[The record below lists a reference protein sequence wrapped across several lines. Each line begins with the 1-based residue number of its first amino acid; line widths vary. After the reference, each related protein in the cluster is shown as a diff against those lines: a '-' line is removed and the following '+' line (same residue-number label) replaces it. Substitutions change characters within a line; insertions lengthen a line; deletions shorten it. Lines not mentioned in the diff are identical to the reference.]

1 MLSIAKINAASNQS
15 ASGGKGYLHY
25 LGEPSTRAR
34 SDFVDY
40 ARGGD
45 REAPPPF
52 WACKGAALLG
62 LDAIAESEHVE
73 RLAKGFHPVTG
84 APLVKG
90 AGDAH
95 VMGLD
100 MTFSAPK
107 DFSAVFA
114 GADDPARE
122 ALLEVLRDSAK
133 SALDYAE
140 QAAITRHGHAGRVK
154 QKAEAA
160 IAACYTHFASRALDP
175 QLHVHAFM
183 FNVGKRQG
191 AEEWSALEHRPQF
204 DRKMST
210 GILFRVELAHR
221 LKGLGF
227 DVQAAGPY
235 FTISGVTDKQREAL
249 SKRSLEIAERM
260 QAVGLDLGDSA
271 GREVAALNSRA
282 AKSEPPLP
290 ELLARFTRQ
299 AAELGIT
306 PSSVAA
312 MRAVPAAAA
321 EPFAVDCADILAT
334 LMMSDSVATAQDALC
349 LICEKAMGRLSATEC
364 LAELSRFMASE
375 QVVCLGATEQL
386 TEVFTS
392 RATKNLEALINERA
406 RAAGHDT
413 RHRVLPALVDR
424 QFDALEAELRAKLG
438 VPVSLD
444 QQRKAAL
451 HVACSTGAI
460 AFVEGWAGT
469 GKTTMLKATGAAY
482 RDSGLKVIGCCQ
494 SAAASLNLS
503 RETCI
508 PSRTIASLLLSL
520 REGRAKLDAST
531 VLVLDEAGMIGSADF
546 ALLQERV
553 VGAGAKLVCVGDPK
567 QLQPI
572 GAGGIFASLMREH
585 GKAEISAIQRQRTDF
600 APLLD
605 WLDARAKGRSGGV
618 SPEQAKALRLVP
630 EDRRMEAME
639 AVCSKD
645 PKLGR
650 AFARWRARFDHEW
663 MREVVEQFAK
673 GDALPALQTLDT
685 RGRLKFVSGLDQTI
699 DALVDA
705 WVSDKTPIERKAI
718 IAGTRAEVREVN
730 ARVRARQVAAGS
742 VRDIEGCDIE
752 IVDREENREVKR
764 FAPGDRVVFTQ
775 NERVLGV
782 VNGATGAIKRID
794 PRGHG
799 PMLMVELD
807 EVNERGARQ
816 VSIPASFARFDLA
829 WASTN
834 HRSQGRTFDAAYV
847 LANPAM
853 SDREWTYVAASRSRF
868 ATTMFVN
875 ASALGLVNPE
885 SHACAGPKKRRAD
898 AMEALAKRMKR
909 SRAKGTTLDYE
920 SARTASSQPSFEG
933 AGPANIG
940 ISVIEAFVSRV
951 RAAARSK
958 QWLAAR

>member
-1 MLSIAKINAASNQS
+1 MLSITKIVATS
-15 ASGGKGYLHY
+15 AQTRSKSGKGYLHY
-25 LGEPSTRAR
+25 LGEPTKRQR
-34 SDFVDY
+34 GDFDDY
-40 ARGGD
+40 ARGNGQA
-45 REAPPPF
+45 EGPPPF
-52 WACKGAALLG
+52 WACKGPALLG
-62 LDAIAESEHVE
+62 LDGVAEAEHVE

-84 APLVKG
+84 LPLVKK
-90 AGDAH
+90 AGDGH

-114 GADDPARE
+114 GADDATRD
-122 ALLEVLRDSAK
+122 ALLDILRDSAK

-140 QAAITRHGHAGRVK
+140 EAAITRHGHAGRVK

-183 FNVGKRQG
+183 FNVGKRQDVQ
-191 AEEWSALEHRPQF
+191 EWSALEHRPQF

-227 DVQAAGPY
+227 DVQASGPY
-235 FTISGVTDKQREAL
+235 FSIAGVTDKQRDAL
-249 SKRSLEIAERM
+249 SKRSQEIAERM
-260 QAVGLDLGDSA
+260 QAAGLDLGDSA

-290 ELLARFTRQ
+290 ELLAKFTRQ
-299 AAELGIT
+299 ATELGIT
-306 PSSVAA
+306 PESVAA
-312 MRAVPAAAA
+312 MRGMALPAP
-321 EPFAVDCADILAT
+321 EPFAVDCAEILGS
-334 LMMSDSVATAQDALC
+334 LMESDSVATAQDALC
-349 LICEKAMGRLSATEC
+349 MICERAMGRLSASEC
-364 LAELSRFMASE
+364 LAELSRFLAFD
-375 QVVCLGATEQL
+375 QVVCLGVTEQL
-386 TEVFTS
+386 TEVLTS
-392 RATKNLEALINERA
+392 RATKELEARINERA
-406 RAAGHDT
+406 RAAGLDA
-413 RHRVLPALVDR
+413 RHRVAAVLLDR
-424 QFDALEAELRAKLG
+424 QFDALEGELRAKLG

-451 HVACSTGAI
+451 HVASGTGAI

-469 GKTTMLKATGAAY
+469 GKTTMLKATGAAF
-482 RDSGLKVIGCCQ
+482 RDSGFKVIGCCQ

-503 RETCI
+503 RETGI

-520 REGRAKLDAST
+520 REGRAKLDAKT
-531 VLVLDEAGMIGSADF
+531 VLVLDEAGMVGSADF

-553 VGAGAKLVCVGDPK
+553 VDAGAKLVCVGDPK

-605 WLDARAKGRSGGV
+605 WLDARAKGRAGGV
-618 SPEQAKALRLVP
+618 STEQANALRLVP
-630 EDRRMEAME
+630 EDLRMEAIE

-650 AFARWRARFDHEW
+650 AFAKWRARFDHEW

-673 GDALPALQTLDT
+673 GDALTALQALDA
-685 RGRLKFVSGLDQTI
+685 RGRLKLVAGLDQTI
-699 DALVDA
+699 GALVEA
-705 WVSDKTPIERKAI
+705 WASDKTPIESKAI

-730 ARVRARQVAAGS
+730 ARVRSRMVEAG
-742 VRDIEGCDIE
+742 VVIDAMGCEIE
-752 IVDREENREVKR
+752 IVDRDENREVKR
-764 FAPGDRVVFTQ
+764 FAQGDRVVFTQ

-782 VNGATGAIKRID
+782 VNGATGALRRIEQ
-794 PRGHG
+794 RGSG
-799 PMLMVELD
+799 PLMLVELD
-807 EVNERGARQ
+807 QVNERGERQ

-829 WASTN
+829 WASTA
-834 HRSQGRTFDAAYV
+834 HRSQGMTTSAAYV

-885 SHACAGPKKRRAD
+885 SHAGAGPKKRRGD
-898 AMEALAKRMKR
+898 AIEALAKRMKR
-909 SRAKGTTLDYE
+909 SRAKGTTLDYGSE
-920 SARTASSQPSFEG
+920 PAGAMPASAK
-933 AGPANIG
+933 IG
-940 ISVIEAFVSRV
+940 IGVLEAFVGRM
-951 RAAARSK
+951 RAAALSR
-958 QWLAAR
+958 QWLAVR

>member
-1 MLSIAKINAASNQS
+1 MLSIVKINASSNQA

-34 SDFVDY
+34 SDFDDY
-40 ARGGD
+40 ARGG
-45 REAPPPF
+45 ANAAGPAPF
-52 WACKGAALLG
+52 WACKGPALLG
-62 LDAIAESEHVE
+62 LDALAEAEHVE

-90 AGDAH
+90 AGDGH

-107 DFSAVFA
+107 DLSAVFA
-114 GADDPARE
+114 GADDATRE

-133 SALDYAE
+133 TGLAYAE

-175 QLHVHAFM
+175 QLHVHAFL

-191 AEEWSALEHRPQF
+191 VDEWSALEHRPQF

-221 LKGLGF
+221 LRGLGF
-227 DVQAAGPY
+227 DVQASGPY
-235 FTISGVTDKQREAL
+235 FTIGGVTDTQRDSL
-249 SKRSLEIAERM
+249 SKRSQEIAERM
-260 QAVGLDLGDSA
+260 QAAGLDLGDSA
-271 GREVAALNSRA
+271 NREVAALNSRA

-290 ELLARFTRQ
+290 ELLVKFTRQ

-306 PSSVAA
+306 PASVAA
-312 MRAVPAAAA
+312 MRGMPAAAS
-321 EPFAVDCADILAT
+321 EPFAVDCAEILGT
-334 LMMSDSVATAQDALC
+334 LMESDSVATAQDALC
-349 LICEKAMGRLSATEC
+349 LICEKAMGRLSAAEC
-364 LAELSRFMASE
+364 LVELSRFLAFD

-392 RATKNLEALINERA
+392 RATKDLETLINERA
-406 RAAGHDT
+406 RAAGQDR
-413 RHRVLPALVDR
+413 RHRVAPALVDR

-444 QQRKAAL
+444 QQREAAL
-451 HVACSTGAI
+451 HVACKTGAI

-469 GKTTMLKATGAAY
+469 GKTTMLKATGAAC
-482 RDSGLKVIGCCQ
+482 RDSGLKVTGCCQ
-494 SAAASLNLS
+494 SAAAALNLS
-503 RETCI
+503 RETGI

-520 REGRAKLDAST
+520 REGRAKLDAKT
-531 VLVLDEAGMIGSADF
+531 VLVLDEAGMVGSADF

-553 VGAGAKLVCVGDPK
+553 VEAGAKLVCVGDPK

-600 APLLD
+600 APLLY
-605 WLDARAKGRSGGV
+605 WLDARAKGRAGGV
-618 SPEQAKALRLVP
+618 TPEQAKALRLVP

-650 AFARWRARFDHEW
+650 AFAKWRARFDHEW

-685 RGRLKFVSGLDQTI
+685 RGRLRLIAGLDQTI

-705 WVSDKTPIERKAI
+705 WASDKTPIERKTI

-730 ARVRARQVAAGS
+730 ARVRARQMAAGS
-742 VRDIEGCDIE
+742 VRDIEGCEIE
-752 IVDREENREVKR
+752 IIDREENRDVKR

-775 NERVLGV
+775 NDRVLGV
-782 VNGATGAIKRID
+782 VNGATGTIKHI
-794 PRGHG
+794 
-799 PMLMVELD
+799 PMRNTCPTLVVELD
-807 EVNERGARQ
+807 EVNERGGRE
-816 VSIPASFARFDLA
+816 VPIPASFARFDLA

-868 ATTMFVN
+868 ATTLFVN
-875 ASALGLVNPE
+875 ASALGLVNSD
-885 SHACAGPKKRRAD
+885 SHASAGPKKRRGD
-898 AMEALAKRMKR
+898 AIEALAKRMKR
-909 SRAKGTTLDYE
+909 SRAKGTSLDYE
-920 SARTASSQPSFEG
+920 IQPETGAAPSRGAVTAFIYRIKNWRRR
-933 AGPANIG
+933 ADL
-940 ISVIEAFVSRV
+940 V
-951 RAAARSK
+951 R
-958 QWLAAR
+958 